1 MKITQKTW
9 NSFLC
14 GFTLAFDFSGVVGNA
29 MLKKEMKNS
38 SARIIVFL
46 NMVDKEK
53 NLSDRE
59 NLTKDWHNIGN
70 DFRKALLCQE

>member
-1 MKITQKTW
+1 
-9 NSFLC
+9 
-14 GFTLAFDFSGVVGNA
+14 
-29 MLKKEMKNS
+29 MKNS

-53 NLSDRE
+53 NLSDRD